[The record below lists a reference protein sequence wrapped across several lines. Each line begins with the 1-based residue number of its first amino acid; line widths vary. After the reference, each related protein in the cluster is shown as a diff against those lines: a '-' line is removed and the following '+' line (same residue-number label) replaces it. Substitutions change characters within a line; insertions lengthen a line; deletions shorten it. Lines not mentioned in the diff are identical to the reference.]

1 MSTVPTSGAS
11 RPHARVAPG
20 GVAPRST
27 MFASLAI
34 RDFRF
39 LWLSNLAA
47 SFAMQMQMVAR
58 GWLIYDM
65 TSSPLALTWVMLSF
79 MLPSFVFSLAGGV
92 IADRVRKKS
101 IMLTAQSLNT
111 AATFLLATIVY
122 LGDVT
127 FWHFI
132 YFGLFNGTVLSFSM
146 PARSAVTPEIVGD
159 RQVVNAMALQGAT
172 FNLARILGP
181 ALAGALIAALA
192 SGDAAGTA
200 SVGVV
205 FYIIGGLY
213 LASVGCTAMLRY
225 RGDSTRSPGATVRAD
240 IGEGFRYMKSERVV
254 LGLLV
259 MGFAPMTFGFTAM
272 FLLPAF
278 NSDILGGGPEALG
291 LLTTGMGVGALLGSL
306 TLARLGDIG
315 GKGRVLFVTA
325 YLWAAFLAVFA
336 FANALWVAM
345 LVGAVVG
352 LCGSLMG
359 ALNMSVVQLAVRAEI
374 RGRVMAIMMMT
385 HGLMPIGVIPISA
398 LAEFVGIDVAL
409 VVSALLLAG
418 SMMLLGALFPELRA
432 LDRGHGPA
440 TADAQRPAP
449 GGAEG
454 APGHGLALAPSR
466 GGGAG

>member
-1 MSTVPTSGAS
+1 MRDHTDAPPVPSGVAS
-11 RPHARVAPG
+11 RSA
-20 GVAPRST
+20 

-34 RDFRF
+34 RDFRL

-79 MLPSFVFSLAGGV
+79 MLPSFVFSLVGGV
-92 IADRVRKKS
+92 LADRMRKKS
-101 IMLTAQSLNT
+101 IMVTAQSLNT

-122 LGDVT
+122 LGEVT

-192 SGDAAGTA
+192 VGDTPATA
-200 SVGVV
+200 SVGIVL
-205 FYIIGGLY
+205 YIIGGLY
-213 LASVGCTAMLRY
+213 LAAVGCTALLGY
-225 RGDSTRSPGATVRAD
+225 RGDPMRSPGATVRAD
-240 IGEGFRYMKSERVV
+240 IGEGFRYMRRERVV
-254 LGLLV
+254 LGLLI
-259 MGFAPMTFGFTAM
+259 MGIAPMTFGFTAM

-278 NSDILGGGPEALG
+278 NSDVLGGGPQDLG

-306 TLARLGDIG
+306 TLARLGDVG
-315 GKGRVLFVTA
+315 GKGRVLFATA
-325 YLWAAFLAVFA
+325 YLWAAFLAAFA
-336 FANALWVAM
+336 FADALWLAM
-345 LVGAVVG
+345 LVGAVIG

-398 LAEFVGIDVAL
+398 LAEFVGIEVAML
-409 VVSALLLAG
+409 VSAVLLAG
-418 SMMLLGALFPELRA
+418 SMVVLGALFPELKA

-440 TADAQRPAP
+440 ASGAD
-449 GGAEG
+449 GGAAA
-454 APGHGLALAPSR
+454 APAAGLRQAPQALPLAATR
-466 GGGAG
+466 GVGGG